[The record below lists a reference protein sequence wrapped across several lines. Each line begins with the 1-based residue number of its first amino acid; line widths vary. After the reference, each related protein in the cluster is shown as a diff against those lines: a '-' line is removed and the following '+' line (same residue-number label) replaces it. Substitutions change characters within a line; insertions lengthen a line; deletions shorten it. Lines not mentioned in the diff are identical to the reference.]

1 MAASNRF
8 YSRSRPPVA
17 SAHEEQ
23 LPVDCR
29 LSTIESA
36 VHALQ
41 QQQSGAS
48 AQLGVFSD
56 KLDLFE
62 ERIGQRIADALQER
76 DVNQVRPI
84 YRGQVK
90 IPREVS
96 VGCLALL
103 N

>member
-1 MAASNRF
+1 MTASNRF
-8 YSRSRPPVA
+8 YSRSRPPIA
-17 SAHEEQ
+17 SVLEEQ
-23 LPVDCR
+23 SPVDRR

-62 ERIGQRIADALQER
+62 ERVGQRIGDALQER
-76 DVNQVRPI
+76 DVNQVRPV
-84 YRGQVK
+84 YRGKVK

-96 VGCLALL
+96 VRCFA
-103 N
+103 